1 VSRRESCKHERAVGR
16 RSDFAGFLHHKYGT
30 DEFYLSLL
38 GLVSAH
44 GARRR
49 CCTELFLAIESI

>member
-1 VSRRESCKHERAVGR
+1 VGR
-16 RSDFAGFLHHKYGT
+16 RSDFAGFLHHEYGT

-38 GLVSAH
+38 GLVSGH

-49 CCTELFLAIESI
+49 CRTELFLAIESI